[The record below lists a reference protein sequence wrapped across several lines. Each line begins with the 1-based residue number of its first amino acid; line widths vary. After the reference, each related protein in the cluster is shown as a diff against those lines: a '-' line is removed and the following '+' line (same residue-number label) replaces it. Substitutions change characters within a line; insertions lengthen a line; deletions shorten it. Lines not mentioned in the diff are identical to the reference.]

1 MRDRLIANSLPLKML
16 SSNSIEFRRNRLK
29 CLRRYRTLMKRFFI
43 TLLAASV
50 ALMSFSYAIQSGDGM
65 PTQPSAETN
74 CEACK
79 EAGKP
84 CAAHAGKCA
93 NCKCGD
99 KAKAAKCTK
108 CASGKGKCEKCA
120 AKAKKAVACT
130 KCKTAGKMCAAC
142 AAKAKKAAAH

>member
-1 MRDRLIANSLPLKML
+1 
-16 SSNSIEFRRNRLK
+16 
-29 CLRRYRTLMKRFFI
+29 MKRFFM

-50 ALMSFSYAIQSGDGM
+50 ALMSFSYAIQAGDGM
-65 PTQPSAETN
+65 PTQPSAETK

-99 KAKAAKCTK
+99 KAKASKAAKCTK

-120 AKAKKAVACT
+120 AKAKNAVACT
-130 KCKTAGKMCAAC
+130 KCKAAGKMCAAC
-142 AAKAKKAAAH
+142 AAKAKKAAH